1 VASPPVPDAFS
12 LARAR
17 CVQRTNEYR
26 ARVSAPALGSR
37 SDQLT
42 CADNAARTDAA
53 AKTPH
58 SAFGQCNES
67 AQNEC
72 PAFKG
77 NVDTAI
83 DRCLKM
89 MFDEGP
95 GQGPAH
101 GHYTN
106 MTNTSYRSVA
116 CGFHVTPDGAL
127 WVVQNFYR

>member
-1 VASPPVPDAFS
+1 
-12 LARAR
+12 L
-17 CVQRTNEYR
+17 QRTNDFR
-26 ARVSAPALGSR
+26 ARTSAPAVGSR
-37 SDQLT
+37 SDQLA
-42 CADNAARTDAA
+42 CADNAARVDAA
-53 AKTPH
+53 AKSPH
-58 SAFGQCNES
+58 SAFGQCGES

-77 NVDTAI
+77 NLDVVV
-83 DRCLKM
+83 DRCLQM

-106 MTNTSYRSVA
+106 MTNPAYRNVA
-116 CGFHVTPDGAL
+116 CGFHVTADGAV